1 MLALFPTNGTAQL
14 TLQAANKACLESI
27 FLAGVTTHCWQAM
40 IHGNYAQA
48 AVHVLHV
55 RCAVDTGS
63 QVAQGAAHIGGAAQ
77 VPASRIPCIPAAPL
91 QLVP

>member
-1 MLALFPTNGTAQL
+1 
-14 TLQAANKACLESI
+14 
-27 FLAGVTTHCWQAM
+27 M

-55 RCAVDTGS
+55 KCAVYTGS
-63 QVAQGAAHIGGAAQ
+63 QIAQGVAHIGGAAQ
-77 VPASRIPCIPAAPL
+77 VSASRVPCIPAAPL